1 MSHHVFSHNEDA
13 KFIKPRRPHNTKY
26 VSLKASSLKEFM
38 GYLLIFF
45 EKYKDVYFKNKRH
58 VCFFWNKKMELCY
71 WESLY
76 NDIAELFFKNPDA
89 KTSKYYELLRCLEV
103 QYNITT
109 DSIALSVRDRN
120 KNTYRD
126 VSELSKKEIGWL
138 LDNEIINYNI
148 VLQKHEEY
156 VRNLKETLIPRDFYY
171 IYEPYAY
178 KSEDLRNQPITK
190 EKYKSICRFDGIR
203 TFEKEEKI
211 AKNGSEFLKFL
222 HYRPEKYKKIG
233 IMRSDG
239 WCGSSNKTMTIRDML
254 NGVVFE
260 HLETEEVE
268 AFIRQ
273 ELSEFTSRQAAEEK
287 KELKELNSSL
297 KKIQKEIK
305 AREKNVIALNKVIAE
320 CDDNTHNIRYADL

>member
-13 KFIKPRRPHNTKY
+13 KFIKPRRPHNTKD

-45 EKYKDVYFKNKRH
+45 EKYKDVYFKNKQH

-109 DSIALSVRDRN
+109 DSIALSVRDWN

-156 VRNLKETLIPRDFYY
+156 VRNLKETLIPRDF
-171 IYEPYAY
+171 ISTNHMLINLKTCAISQSRRKNTRAFAGSTVLELLRKKK
-178 KSEDLRNQPITK
+178 KSLRTVQ
-190 EKYKSICRFDGIR
+190 
-203 TFEKEEKI
+203 
-211 AKNGSEFLKFL
+211 
-222 HYRPEKYKKIG
+222 
-233 IMRSDG
+233 
-239 WCGSSNKTMTIRDML
+239 SS
-254 NGVVFE
+254 
-260 HLETEEVE
+260 
-268 AFIRQ
+268 
-273 ELSEFTSRQAAEEK
+273 
-287 KELKELNSSL
+287 
-297 KKIQKEIK
+297 
-305 AREKNVIALNKVIAE
+305 
-320 CDDNTHNIRYADL
+320 

>member
-1 MSHHVFSHNEDA
+1 
-13 KFIKPRRPHNTKY
+13 
-26 VSLKASSLKEFM
+26 
-38 GYLLIFF
+38 
-45 EKYKDVYFKNKRH
+45 
-58 VCFFWNKKMELCY
+58 MELCY

-109 DSIALSVRDRN
+109 DSIALSVRDWD

-190 EKYKSICRFDGIR
+190 EKYKSI
-203 TFEKEEKI
+203 
-211 AKNGSEFLKFL
+211 
-222 HYRPEKYKKIG
+222 
-233 IMRSDG
+233 
-239 WCGSSNKTMTIRDML
+239 
-254 NGVVFE
+254 
-260 HLETEEVE
+260 
-268 AFIRQ
+268 
-273 ELSEFTSRQAAEEK
+273 
-287 KELKELNSSL
+287 
-297 KKIQKEIK
+297 
-305 AREKNVIALNKVIAE
+305 
-320 CDDNTHNIRYADL
+320 

>member
-13 KFIKPRRPHNTKY
+13 KFIKPRRPHNTKD

-45 EKYKDVYFKNKRH
+45 EKYKDVYFKNKQH
-58 VCFFWNKKMELCY
+58 VYFFWNKKMELCY

-89 KTSKYYELLRCLEV
+89 KTGKYYELLRCLEV

-109 DSIALSVRDRN
+109 DSIALSVRDWD

-126 VSELSKKEIGWL
+126 VSELSKKEIEWL

-148 VLQKHEEY
+148 VLQRHEEY
-156 VRNLKETLIPRDFYY
+156 VHNLKETLIPRDFYY
-171 IYEPYAY
+171 IYNPYAY
-178 KSEDLRNQPITK
+178 KSKDLRNQPITK
-190 EKYKSICRFDGIR
+190 EKYKSICRFDGVSK
-203 TFEKEEKI
+203 FEKEEEI
-211 AKNGSEFLKFL
+211 VKNGPEFLKFL
-222 HYRPEKYKKIG
+222 HYRPERYKKAG

-239 WCGSSNKTMTIRDML
+239 WCGSSNMTMTIRDML
-254 NGVVFE
+254 NDIVFE
-260 HLETEEVE
+260 HLNTEELE

-305 AREKNVIALNKVIAE
+305 VREKNLIALNKVIVE
-320 CDDNTHNIRYADL
+320 CDNNTHNIRYTDL

>member
-13 KFIKPRRPHNTKY
+13 KFIKPRRPHNTKD

-45 EKYKDVYFKNKRH
+45 EKYKDVYFKNKQH

-76 NDIAELFFKNPDA
+76 NDIAELFFKNPDV
-89 KTSKYYELLRCLEV
+89 KTGKYYELLRCLEV

-109 DSIALSVRDRN
+109 DSIALSVRDWD

-126 VSELSKKEIGWL
+126 VSELSKKEIEWL

-148 VLQKHEEY
+148 VLQRHDEY
-156 VRNLKETLIPRDFYY
+156 VYNLKETLIPRDFYY
-171 IYEPYAY
+171 IYEPYTY
-178 KSEDLRNQPITK
+178 KSKDLRNQPITK
-190 EKYKSICRFDGIR
+190 EKYKSICRFDGVSK
-203 TFEKEEKI
+203 FEKEEEI
-211 AKNGSEFLKFL
+211 AKNGIEFLKFL
-222 HYRPEKYKKIG
+222 HYRPERHKNAG
-233 IMRSDG
+233 IMQSDG
-239 WCGSSNKTMTIRDML
+239 WCGSSNMTMTIRDML
-254 NGVVFE
+254 NGIVFE
-260 HLETEEVE
+260 HLDTEEVE
-268 AFIRQ
+268 TFIRQ
-273 ELSEFTSRQAAEEK
+273 ELSEFTSRRAAEEK

-305 AREKNVIALNKVIAE
+305 TREKNLIALNKTIVE
-320 CDDNTHNIRYADL
+320 CDDNTLNIRYADL